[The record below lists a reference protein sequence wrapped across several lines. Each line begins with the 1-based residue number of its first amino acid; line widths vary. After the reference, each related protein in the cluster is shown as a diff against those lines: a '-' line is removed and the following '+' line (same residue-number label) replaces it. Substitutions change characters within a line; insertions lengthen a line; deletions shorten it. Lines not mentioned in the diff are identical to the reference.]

1 MKVEFSP
8 VAKDDLLEIALYIAQ
23 DNPVRALSFVD
34 ELETQCL
41 RLGQAAC
48 IGAPRP
54 ELGEG
59 VRMLPHGRYL
69 IFYREHTSM
78 LRIERV
84 MHGAR
89 DIGSDDLDVAG

>member
-8 VAKDDLLEIALYIAQ
+8 VAQDDLLEIALYIAQ
-23 DNPVRALSFVD
+23 DNPTRALSFVD
-34 ELETQCL
+34 ELEAQCL
-41 RLGQAAC
+41 RLGQAAG

-59 VRMLPHGRYL
+59 VRMLAHGRYL
-69 IFYREHTSM
+69 IFYREHPSTI
-78 LRIERV
+78 RIERV

-89 DIGSDDLDVAG
+89 DIGSDDFDAEG

>member
-1 MKVEFSP
+1 MRVEFSS
-8 VAKDDLLEIALYIAQ
+8 VAKDDVLEIALYIAQ
-23 DNPVRALSFVD
+23 DNPVRAHSFVD

-41 RLGQAAC
+41 RLVQAAGS
-48 IGAPRP
+48 GAPRP

-69 IFYREHTSM
+69 IFYREHASM

-89 DIGSDDLDVAG
+89 DIGSDDFDVAG

>member
-41 RLGQAAC
+41 RLGQAAGS
-48 IGAPRP
+48 GAPRP

-69 IFYREHTSM
+69 IFYREHASM
-78 LRIERV
+78 LRIERI

-89 DIGSDDLDVAG
+89 DTGSDDFDVTG